1 VSTAHD
7 VAADE
12 VLTTSDADGVRTIT
26 LNRPQAYN
34 ALNIALKEALRD
46 ALIAAAAEEE
56 IRAVVLTGAGKAF
69 CVGQDLKEHVGLLQ
83 AEDPAPLRTVE
94 EHYNPIV
101 QAIADM
107 PKPTIAAVNGSAAGA
122 GAAFSYACDLRVA
135 GKSASFTGAFA
146 GVGLGPDSGA
156 SWTLQRLVGFGRA
169 TELMLLGRKVGAE
182 EALRIGLV
190 NEVVDDDAVLSRA
203 QELAARLAAG
213 PTAAFREIK
222 RVLAAASTSTLAE
235 ALENEQAAQT
245 RLGATHDHREAVD
258 AFVNKR
264 APRFTG
270 K

>member
-1 VSTAHD
+1 MSTVHD
-7 VAADE
+7 QAAGE
-12 VLTTSDADGVRTIT
+12 VLITSDQAGVRTIT

-34 ALNIALKEALRD
+34 ALNVELKEALRD
-46 ALIAAAAEEE
+46 ALVAAAAAEDV
-56 IRAVVLTGAGKAF
+56 RAVVLTGAGKAF
-69 CVGQDLKEHVGLLQ
+69 CAGQDLKEHIALLDAQ
-83 AEDPAPLRTVE
+83 DPAPLRTVE

-101 QAIADM
+101 RALATM
-107 PKPTIAAVNGSAAGA
+107 PKPTVAAVNGSAAGA

-135 GKSASFTGAFA
+135 GRSASFTGAFA

-169 TELMLLGRKVGAE
+169 MELMMLGRKVGAD

-203 QELAARLAAG
+203 QELAAQLAAG
-213 PTAAFREIK
+213 PTAAYREI
-222 RVLAAASTSTLAE
+222 RQVLIAASTSTLDE
-235 ALENEQAAQT
+235 ALENEKAAQT

-264 APRFTG
+264 RPRFTG